1 MFYANF
7 KPKSAK
13 ILDFTGFLLQLSK
26 NSVTFNTEKG
36 ELPCKSNSPLRY
48 LIILTKIQSVN
59 RQLCFELLADL
70 KLICK
75 IKMPSWN

>member
-1 MFYANF
+1 VLFVLQIANQ
-7 KPKSAK
+7 S
-13 ILDFTGFLLQLSK
+13 GMLLLK
-26 NSVTFNTEKG
+26 EKG

-48 LIILTKIQSVN
+48 LIILTKTQSVN
-59 RQLCFELLADL
+59 RQLRFELLADL